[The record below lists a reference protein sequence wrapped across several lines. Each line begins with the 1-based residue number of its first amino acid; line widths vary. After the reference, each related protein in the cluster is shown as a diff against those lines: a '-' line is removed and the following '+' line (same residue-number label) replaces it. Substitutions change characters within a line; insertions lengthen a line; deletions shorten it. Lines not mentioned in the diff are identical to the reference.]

1 MEITDKEKFANHREI
16 FRHYERFKNEELRI
30 FGIFLNETERI
41 DKLFCELEKIED
53 PDSNKKWKFEAALA
67 NEYYDSGRYDLAINH
82 FTNVERVKPLN
93 QDLLKKLLAC
103 HLHLKLIP
111 EAEKYLQKLLS
122 IDGLVPRDLV
132 ELDSFIYPIREWSTL
147 ITSQENRFP
156 ARWEIK
162 LLEALDSLRNG
173 QIEHAIESNRQF
185 FSIAAGDSE
194 KSLLA
199 AQIFAKAGASIEAER
214 ALDVMFSN
222 TTNLKSN
229 HYLVGSVI
237 HSQLGNL
244 ERAIV
249 LLNHL
254 QPLGKKLTAYKLKL
268 LLANNQND
276 AAWIILQEFDPTR
289 TEPTEEFGDLE
300 LLKNIELSAIFTDP
314 TSFEKIAA
322 DVCFSKQDLKMAA
335 LFLKNGLT
343 SAFEIEQLSLLANE
357 ISRLDDQS
365 QTQRE
370 LLDRFKTEEIKS
382 VHLLVSLGESA
393 LEFDEEILAAD
404 YLSTCIKI
412 DPDNSRVQG
421 LQVRLLKRNGNI
433 EDAKSLYKNLQLR
446 LNSDAETI
454 NQQFNTKILSNRFW
468 IALLASEMDDFP
480 LAIEIIEQEFKRFGF
495 LPGLV
500 NLFVSTSIDFLRQNL
515 IHEKVG
521 CKGNDILLMDNIR
534 ERLSEVEAWD
544 NQDRK
549 SPDLEMKLAICKAY
563 LDGNVSGLGQVLNSD
578 PMMVDQKD
586 RLFSSYLLNGI
597 DKTLIDFNPEMQTDE
612 ELFFLASILVDSIPE
627 RSLELIRSFA
637 SLNSANPY
645 HLALLA
651 KIFQATGNYEDA
663 YAAVSLALELLPG
676 ESGLEKIAGEIS
688 QKRGDLF
695 AAVEHLKRAGNGGS
709 IIDNSIEY
717 ADLTLRS
724 EPEKSLAVYNSIL
737 STEPDDFELTLKSA
751 NLALRLKRYGKSS
764 SLFESARKLDPID
777 PRPLIGLASLSEN
790 LGDLHKALEYLDL
803 GLGICPSCIDLIIN
817 KSKLLERLSGPQSA
831 KNYLEDQAQKFEELR
846 PEVLY
851 QMVTMIYK
859 FDGLEKS
866 LAYLESL
873 PDKEAETTPLLLIK
887 SKYLL
892 LSGDYKRA
900 KEIAESVFSSNPNE
914 SKVNALLGEICR
926 FQGDLDQ
933 AVGYYLRAITFEP
946 SDDQLFLSLFD
957 IYNDRRDFRS
967 AKETLEKGMF
977 ANPFSVLLANRLAR
991 FFIQHGL
998 LQQASET
1005 INQSIKLNPGNEE
1018 LSLLQHEF
1026 NYLSSGFN
1034 TDNQIIVE

>member
-1 MEITDKEKFANHREI
+1 MPPT
-16 FRHYERFKNEELRI
+16 
-30 FGIFLNETERI
+30 
-41 DKLFCELEKIED
+41 
-53 PDSNKKWKFEAALA
+53 SQ
-67 NEYYDSGRYDLAINH
+67 INS
-82 FTNVERVKPLN
+82 
-93 QDLLKKLLAC
+93 
-103 HLHLKLIP
+103 

-162 LLEALDSLRNG
+162 LLKALDSLRNG

-289 TEPTEEFGDLE
+289 TEPIDDVGDLA

-421 LQVRLLKRNGNI
+421 LQARLLKRNGNI

-454 NQQFNTKILSNRFW
+454 NQQFNSQILSNRFGKLHW
-468 IALLASEMDDFP
+468 HLKWRIFRVRLKSLN
-480 LAIEIIEQEFKRFGF
+480 R
-495 LPGLV
+495 
-500 NLFVSTSIDFLRQNL
+500 NLNVLDSSGIGELICVHLNRLLRQNL

-563 LDGNVSGLGQVLNSD
+563 LDGNVSGLSQVLNSD

-586 RLFSSYLLNGI
+586 RLFSSCLLNGF
-597 DKTLIDFNPEMQTDE
+597 DKTLIDFNPESLTDE
-612 ELFFLASILVDSIPE
+612 ELFFLASILVDSMPE

-751 NLALRLKRYGKSS
+751 NLALRLKRYG
-764 SLFESARKLDPID
+764 SLHPYSNQR
-777 PRPLIGLASLSEN
+777 EN
-790 LGDLHKALEYLDL
+790 
-803 GLGICPSCIDLIIN
+803 
-817 KSKLLERLSGPQSA
+817 
-831 KNYLEDQAQKFEELR
+831 
-846 PEVLY
+846 
-851 QMVTMIYK
+851 
-859 FDGLEKS
+859 
-866 LAYLESL
+866 
-873 PDKEAETTPLLLIK
+873 
-887 SKYLL
+887 
-892 LSGDYKRA
+892 
-900 KEIAESVFSSNPNE
+900 
-914 SKVNALLGEICR
+914 
-926 FQGDLDQ
+926 
-933 AVGYYLRAITFEP
+933 
-946 SDDQLFLSLFD
+946 
-957 IYNDRRDFRS
+957 
-967 AKETLEKGMF
+967 
-977 ANPFSVLLANRLAR
+977 
-991 FFIQHGL
+991 
-998 LQQASET
+998 
-1005 INQSIKLNPGNEE
+1005 
-1018 LSLLQHEF
+1018 
-1026 NYLSSGFN
+1026 
-1034 TDNQIIVE
+1034 